1 MSFASCSRRILNEC
15 KATFD
20 RASSVYWQKDFTIN
34 VYEHPRIWR
43 SLDWLPDEFIAH
55 IRKFKLVVSLRE
67 MPVSLTLRA
76 KTDGQWHLDT
86 TRQPSSDDDK
96 LPSLEADLKER
107 LKERLKDLQALEEAS
122 KAIQRGKSHDAAFK
136 AFTGEGLRLLLSM

>member
-1 MSFASCSRRILNEC
+1 M
-15 KATFD
+15 
-20 RASSVYWQKDFTIN
+20 YWQKDFIVN

-43 SLDWLPDEFIAH
+43 SLDWLPDELIAH

-86 TRQPSSDDDK
+86 TRQPNLDDDK
-96 LPSLEADLKER
+96 LPSLEAEFKER
-107 LKERLKDLQALEEAS
+107 LKELQAPKEAS
-122 KAIQRGKSHDAAFK
+122 KAFQRGKSHDAAFK

>member
-1 MSFASCSRRILNEC
+1 MFFASCSRRVLDEC
-15 KATFD
+15 KTTFSP
-20 RASSVYWQKDFTIN
+20 ASSVYWQKNFTIN

-43 SLDWLPDEFIAH
+43 SLDWLPNEFIAH
-55 IRKFKLVVSLRE
+55 IRKFKVVVSLRE

-86 TRQPSSDDDK
+86 ARQPNLDDDK

-107 LKERLKDLQALEEAS
+107 PKDLQAPKEAS
-122 KAIQRGKSHDAAFK
+122 KAFQRGKSHDAAFK

>member
-1 MSFASCSRRILNEC
+1 MPFASCSRRILDEC
-15 KATFD
+15 KSTFD
-20 RASSVYWQKDFTIN
+20 RASSVYWQKDFIVN

-43 SLDWLPDEFIAH
+43 SLDWLPNDFIAH

-86 TRQPSSDDDK
+86 TRQPDSDADK

-107 LKERLKDLQALEEAS
+107 LKELQAPTGAS
-122 KAIQRGKSHDAAFK
+122 KAFQRGNSQDAVFK
-136 AFTGEGLRLLLSM
+136 AFTGDGLRLLLSV

>member
-1 MSFASCSRRILNEC
+1 VPFASYSRRILNEC
-15 KATFD
+15 KTTFD

-86 TRQPSSDDDK
+86 TRQLNADDDE
-96 LPSLEADLKER
+96 LPSLEADLKGK
-107 LKERLKDLQALEEAS
+107 LKQLQAPNDAS
-122 KAIQRGKSHDAAFK
+122 KAFQSGKSHDAAFK
-136 AFTGEGLRLLLSM
+136 AFTGDGLRLLLEM